1 MNNTKLSLMP
11 KVNMDASEEEFTE
24 TRMSIAD
31 GTASL
36 TNIERLR
43 KNIEQRKKAVG
54 VLIEEEQVS
63 SSLRLAGSKAAL
75 DSILVDPE
83 VLEAVKQGIID
94 SKDPAKAYCDFAKAT
109 NELNRRLQAQYD
121 SNFSADG
128 LLGGKK
134 NQKIQIAFGNGKLAV
149 AVDMNGDN
157 NG

>member
-11 KVNMDASEEEFTE
+11 KVTMDASEEEFAE
-24 TRMSIAD
+24 TRMAIND
-31 GTASL
+31 GTAAL
-36 TNIERLR
+36 TNIELLR
-43 KNIEQRKKAVG
+43 KNIEKRKKALG
-54 VLIEEEQVS
+54 VLIEEEQINS
-63 SSLRLAGSKAAL
+63 SARLAQAKAEL
-75 DSILVDPE
+75 DSVLVDPE
-83 VLEAVKQGIID
+83 VLEAVKEGIIN

-109 NELNRRLQAQYD
+109 TELNRRLQAQYD

-149 AVDMNGDN
+149 AVDMNGDD